1 MSRDNERLK
10 IQANFWNGL
19 AIAAG
24 AGGIILPVLQA
35 YSNDE
40 LWSAQVFPH
49 FSRLAYTAL
58 LPIAAGFFFAWI
70 FHGMA
75 KSFADRMT
83 DE

>member
-1 MSRDNERLK
+1 MSTENERLK
-10 IQANFWNGL
+10 IQASFWNGL

-24 AGGIILPVLQA
+24 AGGIILPLLQA
-35 YSNDE
+35 YSNDQ

-49 FSRLAYTAL
+49 FSKLAYTTL
-58 LPIAAGFFFAWI
+58 LPMAAGLFFAWI

-83 DE
+83 ND

>member
-10 IQANFWNGL
+10 IQASFWNGL

-24 AGGIILPVLQA
+24 ASGIILPVLQA
-35 YSNDE
+35 YSNDQA
-40 LWSAQVFPH
+40 WSAQVFPH
-49 FSRLAYTAL
+49 FSRLAYTTL
-58 LPIAAGFFFAWI
+58 LPIAVGFFFAWI

-83 DE
+83 DD